1 MAIENLNS
9 ILLGGGAFVVSFII
23 LYIIWGILLRIM
35 DSVFSK
41 SKFYFIPRLM
51 KEISRPVL
59 FLIFLVSIYFGIY
72 FFNAALLDE
81 TVLKVW
87 GILVI
92 LVITEMVARLLL
104 SALDV
109 YKTKLRTA
117 PTFISNRIPLF
128 KTIVALFIY
137 GIALLIVISYLSY
150 EVGSVVTVIGVVFLI
165 FVFIVYFDPVRNIA
179 AGLQL
184 AERMQEGDYVEMEGQ
199 SGFVEKIV
207 DQYTIIRDMDGRS
220 ITIPNSRFTTGV
232 MKNNFFSDG
241 NLVSLR
247 VKIKANGNTKTKENL
262 AGICGK
268 VALKLDEVF
277 NDYNPKVALSGVEDG
292 ANVYS
297 VKFIILPNADLRK
310 ILDTFNTS
318 IKSEFKS
325 AAVGIC
331 LE

>member
-9 ILLGGGAFVVSFII
+9 IIIGGGAFIVSFII
-23 LYIIWGILLRIM
+23 LYIVWGVLLKIL

-41 SKFYFIPRLM
+41 SKFYFIPRIM

-59 FLIFLVSIYFGIY
+59 FLIFLVSVYFGIY
-72 FFNAALLDE
+72 FFNSTLLDE

-109 YKTKLRTA
+109 YKTKLKTA

-150 EVGSVVTVIGVVFLI
+150 EVGSVVTIIGVVFLI
-165 FVFIVYFDPVRNIA
+165 FIFIVYFDLVRNIA

-184 AERMQEGDYVEMEGQ
+184 AERMQEGDYIEMGGQ
-199 SGFVEKIV
+199 KGFVEKIL
-207 DQYTIIRDMDGRS
+207 DQYTMIRDLDGRS
-220 ITIPNSRFTTGV
+220 ITIPNSKFTNGI
-232 MKNNFFSDG
+232 MKNNFFSEG
-241 NLVSLR
+241 NLISMS
-247 VKIKANGNTKTKENL
+247 VKIKVNGNTKTKESL

-277 NDYNPKVALSGVEDG
+277 NDYNPKVALAGVEDG
-292 ANVYS
+292 AHVYS
-297 VKFIILPNADLRK
+297 VKFIVLPNADLRK

-318 IKSEFKS
+318 IKSEFKGS
-325 AAVGIC
+325 V
-331 LE
+331 LEIRID